1 MIRQMDQSEFA
12 AFVAALWERQ
22 GWRTQVTEK
31 SGKSFVALQRE
42 DAEGLIWA
50 TPGSSD
56 GVSGK
61 ALQQFVTLREQYGL
75 DEGAVVTAGRFTD
88 DAERIADQAGIEH
101 VDGEKLRTIVEAREL
116 HDLVREHA
124 DGAAAGD
131 DGTADDETTGDA
143 DDEGPLDRL
152 PAVPAKAVG
161 GVVVALLAVVA
172 AVVVGPTILGTGG
185 EVQETAFD
193 VSAAS
198 SVSGDETATLQVA
211 WNAKATTELRPGN
224 DTVYRPR
231 SGQRFVLVEMNV
243 TNAGDGTVGL
253 RQRGFLLRAN
263 GTTHG
268 HQPLSN
274 ASGFDPTVLGPGES
288 TTVWTVFSVGEST
301 TTATLVASEAVYGD
315 VGVRFDRDANISVAV

>member
-1 MIRQMDQSEFA
+1 MIRQMDQPRFA

-22 GWRTQVTEK
+22 GWRTRVTEK

-42 DAEGLIWA
+42 GAEGLIWA
-50 TPGSSD
+50 TPGSGD

-88 DAERIADQAGIEH
+88 DAERIADRAGVEL
-101 VDGEKLRTIVEAREL
+101 VDGERLRTVVEAREL

-124 DGAAAGD
+124 DDAVAGD
-131 DGTADDETTGDA
+131 DGTPNDGTAEDVDG
-143 DDEGPLDRL
+143 EGPLDRL
-152 PAVPAKAVG
+152 PSVPTRAVG
-161 GVVVALLAVVA
+161 GAVVALLAVVA
-172 AVVVGPTILGTGG
+172 VVVVGPTILGTGG
-185 EVQETAFD
+185 DVQETTFD

-198 SVSGDETATLQVA
+198 SSGDAATLRVA
-211 WNAKATTELRPGN
+211 WNAGATTELRPG
-224 DTVYRPR
+224 DDSVYRPR
-231 SGQRFVLVEMNV
+231 PGQRFVLVRMNV
-243 TNAGDGTVGL
+243 TNAGSGTVGL

-263 GTTHG
+263 GTTRG

-274 ASGFDPTVLGPGES
+274 ASGFDPAVLAPGES
-288 TTVWTVFSVGEST
+288 TTVWTVFSVDEST

-315 VGVRFDRDANISVAV
+315 AAVRFDRDANLSVAV